1 MAFSGFSRDTAYTSV
16 PNQLF
21 GPLLEEIEDMA
32 ELKVTLRG
40 IWLCHRQ
47 RGMPRMTPLAEF
59 TRDRALLRGLGGSGV
74 DAAQEVKRGLALAVA
89 RGTFLRYKPETP
101 GEGQEFY
108 LLNTDHDRRA
118 LEKLQGRRIPEV
130 ESSLQAGDDLNP
142 DLAPKPNIFTLYEEN
157 IGMLSPMLAEEL
169 KDAEE
174 TYPEEWLREAFA
186 ISVRE
191 NRRSW
196 RYISGILRRWA
207 AEGRDHGKPGR
218 HPQED
223 SRQRYLEEYQRR
235 RGRLPWERT
244 GNGSGG
250 QPRH

>member
-1 MAFSGFSRDTAYTSV
+1 MAFAGFSRDTVFTPV

-21 GPLLEEIEDMA
+21 GPLLAEIEDMA

-47 RGMPRMTPLAEF
+47 RGLPRMIPLAEF
-59 TRDRALLRGLGGSGV
+59 IRDRALLRGLGGPGV
-74 DAAQEVKRGLALAVA
+74 DAAAEVKKGLRLAVA
-89 RGTFLRYKPETP
+89 RGTFLHYRPQP
-101 GEGQEFY
+101 AGAGEEFY

-118 LEKLQGRRIPEV
+118 LEKMQGRRLPEV
-130 ESSLQAGDDLNP
+130 EADLAVGEDLNP
-142 DLAPKPNIFTLYEEN
+142 DLSPRPNIFALYEEN

-174 TYPEEWLREAFA
+174 SYPEEWLREAFA
-186 ISVRE
+186 ISARE
-191 NRRSW
+191 NKRSW

-235 RGRLPWERT
+235 RGRLPWDNT
-244 GNGSGG
+244 GNRADGRRPS
-250 QPRH
+250 